1 MFKNM
6 GLTSLRLTFGGSP
19 CPNEFCI
26 ASELCSDLANDI
38 LHCQEWDPKV
48 ISSPHAD
55 KLQDPILLD
64 QQIPFV
70 QAKDLDVD
78 IPNDNWG
85 RVDNFIDDG
94 IVIVP
99 DLKDNRNRAIQ
110 AMLLAIHIL
119 FRPGDKN
126 EKILREDCL
135 SLGKLAE
142 EGFLSETPTIL
153 GWVINTRLLTMSLP
167 YKKFK
172 YWNQDLIEV
181 IKTRKISFKDL
192 EKILGRLNHAAMGCP
207 LMRYFLSRLRKV
219 LLLWQNSNSTKKVK
233 RYLSSQVIEDLKL
246 WQRIFLPKIYRG
258 ISLNLISY
266 RRPLVISWADACP
279 KGMGGYDLLGNAWQY
294 KLSEDDR
301 IACTYQNNSLEFVA
315 VLISVWVSIANNT
328 AKSET
333 CFLALSDNSSA
344 MGWLHKAS
352 IDDTK

>member
-1 MFKNM
+1 LGDPHAQTKFV
-6 GLTSLRLTFGGSP
+6 
-19 CPNEFCI
+19 
-26 ASELCSDLANDI
+26 LCSYLANYI
-38 LHCQEWDPKV
+38 LHCLEWEPKV
-48 ISSPHAD
+48 ISSPHAE

-64 QQIPFV
+64 QQFPFT
-70 QAKDLDVD
+70 QAKELDVD

-99 DLKDNRNRAIQ
+99 DLQDNRNRAIQ

-119 FRPGDKN
+119 FRPVNKN
-126 EKILREDCL
+126 EKKLREDCL

-172 YWNQDLIEV
+172 YWDQDLIKV
-181 IKTRKISFKDL
+181 IKARKISFKDL
-192 EKILGRLNHAAMGCP
+192 EKILGRLNHAVMACP
-207 LMRYFLSRLRKV
+207 LMRYFLSRMRKV
-219 LLLWQNSNSTKKVK
+219 LLLWQNSNFTKKVK
-233 RYLSSQVIEDLKL
+233 RYLSSQVIEDFKL

-266 RRPLVISWADACP
+266 RRPSVISWADACP
-279 KGMGGYDLLGNAWQY
+279 KGMGGYDSLGNAWQY
-294 KLSEDDR
+294 KLSEDYR

-328 AKSET
+328 AKSKT

-344 MGWLHKAS
+344 MGWLYKAS
-352 IDDTK
+352 IDDTKT